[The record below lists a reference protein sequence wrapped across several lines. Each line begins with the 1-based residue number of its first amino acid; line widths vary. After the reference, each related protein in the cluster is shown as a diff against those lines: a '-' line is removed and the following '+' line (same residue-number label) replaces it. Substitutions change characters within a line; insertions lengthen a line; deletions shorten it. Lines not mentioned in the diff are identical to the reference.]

1 MTVKASDVPGSSS
14 GGGSGFGSTPDPVL
28 GNGSGP
34 TQNSFTYFP
43 MYVLDVNNGV
53 VLFPGVDQLAEPAAS
68 VYLQAQV
75 SGTTV
80 SSYNWITSGITS
92 DAKNITGASTY
103 QLSFQWNSLI
113 NTSHVDAIT
122 LAVTDTNS
130 HTETYTYD
138 FDLQSGNS
146 SSSGG
151 SELTWPQSYAPDT
164 VSPDDP
170 AWASDGVSV
179 DSNSGS
185 LDTSIALPSYN
196 PNVAANALDYD
207 SISAN
212 PLPVI
217 VAENTLSAS
226 QAVPSQVSATLTFNS
241 TVGTTYY
248 YNTSTLNPG
257 DVQQIAL
264 QATGASTLATGRY
277 SYSVQ
282 IVDHGTTLTTITAS
296 GTATLIN
303 ESAARFGDGWSLDG
317 LEQIFPE
324 TGGVILSLGGGNSLW
339 YTGSFGSG
347 GGTYTNPPGQF
358 DTLVKNSNGSYTDTL
373 TDGTQVTFNS
383 GGYET
388 ATIDLNSQHVTF
400 SYNGSNEV
408 TSIKDNYSNLTTFS
422 YSGSNLSTIKDPA
435 GRLTTFTFSSGSL
448 NAVQQA
454 DGSHVSYTYDS
465 AGRMTHVKTRWAT
478 GSRSRMTRPREWER
492 SRARTSPPKN
502 PAPSR
507 SKAGPIAAPPRSPA
521 PRPCCRRPRPLTRIP
536 TATRRPLR
544 PDWFGLGVT
553 GVAVDALGNV
563 ATYDLNSNGLPTV
576 TIDQVNRMTIY
587 GYDSLGNISALTN
600 PDGTTQS
607 YIYNSYSEPIVSTN
621 EEGGVT
627 TADLPLFGA
636 IPNGT
641 FFPPSSFFYCP
652 VLIASAHPRLER
664 RVIPDPF
671 RGGFFAC

>member
-226 QAVPSQVSATLTFNS
+226 QAVPSQVKRHPDL
-241 TVGTTYY
+241 
-248 YNTSTLNPG
+248 
-257 DVQQIAL
+257 
-264 QATGASTLATGRY
+264 
-277 SYSVQ
+277 
-282 IVDHGTTLTTITAS
+282 
-296 GTATLIN
+296 
-303 ESAARFGDGWSLDG
+303 
-317 LEQIFPE
+317 
-324 TGGVILSLGGGNSLW
+324 
-339 YTGSFGSG
+339 
-347 GGTYTNPPGQF
+347 QF
-358 DTLVKNSNGSYTDTL
+358 DRRY
-373 TDGTQVTFNS
+373 
-383 GGYET
+383 
-388 ATIDLNSQHVTF
+388 DLLLQHQHPQSRRRAADRAPGHRRV
-400 SYNGSNEV
+400 N
-408 TSIKDNYSNLTTFS
+408 
-422 YSGSNLSTIKDPA
+422 A
-435 GRLTTFTFSSGSL
+435 G
-448 NAVQQA
+448 
-454 DGSHVSYTYDS
+454 H
-465 AGRMTHVKTRWAT
+465 
-478 GSRSRMTRPREWER
+478 RPLQLL
-492 SRARTSPPKN
+492 
-502 PAPSR
+502 
-507 SKAGPIAAPPRSPA
+507 GPD
-521 PRPCCRRPRPLTRIP
+521 RRPRDRPHHHHRERHRHADQP
-536 TATRRPLR
+536 VEQPAWRRL
-544 PDWFGLGVT
+544 
-553 GVAVDALGNV
+553 
-563 ATYDLNSNGLPTV
+563 
-576 TIDQVNRMTIY
+576 
-587 GYDSLGNISALTN
+587 
-600 PDGTTQS
+600 
-607 YIYNSYSEPIVSTN
+607 EP
-621 EEGGVT
+621 GRAR
-627 TADLPLFGA
+627 AD
-636 IPNGT
+636 
-641 FFPPSSFFYCP
+641 
-652 VLIASAHPRLER
+652 HPRDEQR
-664 RVIPDPF
+664 RLDPQPG
-671 RGGFFAC
+671 RRKQSLVHRQLRQRRRHLHQPARPV